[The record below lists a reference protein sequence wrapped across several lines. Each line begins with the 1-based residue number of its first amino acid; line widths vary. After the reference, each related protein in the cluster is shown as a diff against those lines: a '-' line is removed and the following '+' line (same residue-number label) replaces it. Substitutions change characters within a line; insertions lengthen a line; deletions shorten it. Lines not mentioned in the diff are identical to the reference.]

1 MRPCVPSASASDH
14 LARDPPRV
22 RVGGWR
28 ASAFAAIVASV
39 WLAPL
44 ESSAQH
50 FYAGLGYGLERPLE
64 AEPAAEDCSRVWLA
78 PRSGCETGGDRA
90 PFRIFGKFSIAPS
103 MEPGDAPVVGRI
115 EKIEWLAEQG
125 SEFALE
131 DSAESIEP
139 EKRRSLSRFIS
150 PSFDISTFGVPG
162 QGALNPFIGGGM
174 GAVRTGSGEAPVT
187 SSWDTGRFVPGASKV
202 GTAWMVTAGVAA
214 TLGARTTVELS
225 WRYNHLGEA
234 KTGRGSGRVEWRER
248 GQPIPT
254 NLAPTSEEAK
264 SHGVRLSLHYGF

>member
-1 MRPCVPSASASDH
+1 MRPCVPSASASAH
-14 LARDPPRV
+14 LARNPTGI
-22 RVGGWR
+22 GGRR
-28 ASAFAAIVASV
+28 ALTVTAIAASV

-50 FYAGLGYGLERPLE
+50 FYAGLGYGLERPSE

-78 PRSGCETGGDRA
+78 PRYGCESGGGQA
-90 PFRIFGKFSIAPS
+90 PFRIFGELSIAPS
-103 MEPGDAPVVGRI
+103 LELGDAPAVAPI
-115 EKIEWLAEQG
+115 EKIEWLAVQG
-125 SEFALE
+125 SEFAFE
-131 DSAESIEP
+131 DSAESAKP
-139 EKRRSLSRFIS
+139 EERRSLSRFIA

-162 QGALNPFIGGGM
+162 QGAFSPFIGGGM
-174 GAVRTGSGEAPVT
+174 GAARTGSGEAPVT

-214 TLGARTTVELS
+214 TLSARTTVELS